1 MPATAQAPKLS
12 FTVPV
17 NSLLDAAVKVGSI
30 VPAKGDKPI
39 VSNVKFSIENGVLE
53 IAGTDL
59 RSFLYHQIP
68 DAKVSSEGS
77 ALVSG
82 ARLLE
87 ILKEFKGN
95 DATITLDPRGACRF
109 KSKDDTLKIMG
120 DDVRDYPTLSRF
132 DAEKGFEVLGA
143 DLIEMIQKTEFA
155 ANPEQ
160 NRLAIHGVC
169 FEMKGGRFRL
179 VATDVKR
186 IAYVQK
192 QIPMP
197 LNAEG
202 MQAIPDFSAV
212 APLSALTVLRK
223 AISKEHADKMVTVGL
238 SGSYLF
244 FRLPNATAY
253 ALTLN
258 GKFPPYEDG
267 FRAALTKHVDFGVD
281 DLLALVKKITL
292 VDPDGALFEFSPGK
306 LSLRS
311 QKPTIGVGDVS
322 MPINYTGEVVKIGFC
337 PRFIQDALDAM
348 TSDRCRFLF
357 DGPKKI
363 GLLKELEVT
372 DTGEAVSDDYCCA
385 IMPIVITTT
394 IASADD

>member
-1 MPATAQAPKLS
+1 MTATNQEPKLS

-17 NSLLDAAVKVGSI
+17 NSLLDAAIKVGSI

-39 VSNVKFSIENGVLE
+39 VSNMKFSVEKGVLE

-59 RSFLYHQIP
+59 RAFLYHQIP
-68 DAKVSSEGS
+68 DAKIATEAS

-87 ILKEFKGN
+87 ILKEFKGS
-95 DATITLDPRGACRF
+95 DATLILDPRGTCRF
-109 KSKDDTLKIMG
+109 KSKDDTLKIMS
-120 DDVRDYPTLSRF
+120 DDVRDFPTLSRF
-132 DAEKGFEVLGA
+132 DAEPGFEILGA
-143 DLIEMIQKTEFA
+143 DLLEMIQKTEFA

-169 FEMKGGRFRL
+169 FELKAGRFRL

-186 IAYVQK
+186 IAYVQR
-192 QIPMP
+192 QVP
-197 LNAEG
+197 LPLTAEG
-202 MQAIPDFSAV
+202 LPALPDFTAV
-212 APLSALTVLRK
+212 APLSALTMLRR
-223 AISKEHADKMVTVGL
+223 AISKDNATKLITIGL
-238 SGSYLF
+238 AGSYLF
-244 FRLPNATAY
+244 FRMPNVTAY

-258 GKFPPYEDG
+258 GKFPAYEDG
-267 FRAALTKHVDFGVD
+267 FRATLTKHIDLGVD
-281 DLLALVKKITL
+281 ALLALVKKITL
-292 VDPDGALFEFSPGK
+292 VDPDGASFEFSSGK

-322 MPINYTGEVVKIGFC
+322 MPVHYTGDVVKIGFC

-348 TSDRCRFLF
+348 TSDRCRFSF

-363 GLLKELEVT
+363 GLLRELDVN
-372 DTGEAVSDDYCCA
+372 DTGEVVSDDYCCA
-385 IMPIVITTT
+385 VMPIVITTT